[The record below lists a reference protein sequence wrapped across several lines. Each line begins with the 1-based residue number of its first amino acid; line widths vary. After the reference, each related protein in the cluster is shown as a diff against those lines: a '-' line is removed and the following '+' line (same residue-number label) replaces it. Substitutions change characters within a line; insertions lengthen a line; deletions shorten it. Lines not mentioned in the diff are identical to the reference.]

1 MRNVFFDGR
10 GNFVQLGGMEDADLP
25 HLVIGACMKVHQA
38 LGPGLSPQAYRE
50 CLAMELRDLEMDVE
64 RDRALTFDYRGRTM
78 EAGVRLDFI
87 VNDRLLLQTASQPQ
101 TTDLDKERFE
111 SFLRLSGLKM
121 GVWVNFDVTTLRKG
135 IHRVTLKRK
144 AAGET

>member
-1 MRNVFFDGR
+1 
-10 GNFVQLGGMEDADLP
+10 
-25 HLVIGACMKVHQA
+25 MKVHES
-38 LGPGLSPQAYRE
+38 LGPGLAPLAYRE

-64 RDRALTFDYRGRTM
+64 RDRALKFDYRGRTID
-78 EAGVRLDFI
+78 AGLRLDFI
-87 VNDRLLLQTASQPQ
+87 INGRLLLQTASQPQ
-101 TTDLDKERFE
+101 MTELDKERFE